1 MVRTQVVSHH
11 CFDGKL
17 SAKHDFGSGC
27 AVLCCAGWWSAMVS
41 LWCTLL
47 EVDIYCLRLLDIY
60 CLLLS
65 DIYFYCLLLL
75 DISTVYSLDIYCL
88 LLFNVYCLV
97 LLDIYCLQL

>member
-1 MVRTQVVSHH
+1 MVRTLVVSHH

-65 DIYFYCLLLL
+65 DIYFYCLLLRYL
-75 DISTVYSLDIYCL
+75 LYASVQCL
-88 LLFNVYCLV
+88 LLSAAVRYLLSAALKYLLSVY
-97 LLDIYCLQL
+97 